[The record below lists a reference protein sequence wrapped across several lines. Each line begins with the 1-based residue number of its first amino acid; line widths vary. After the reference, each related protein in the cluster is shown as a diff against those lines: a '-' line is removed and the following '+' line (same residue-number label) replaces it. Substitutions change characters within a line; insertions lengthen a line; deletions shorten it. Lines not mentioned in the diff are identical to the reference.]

1 VSEAPTCDRCGR
13 PVVDSSYVC
22 TDCVRPVRRDL
33 ETVAKVAGEAAT
45 TVAKLDRIGHG
56 SRRSDPDPPLPVNLE
71 AGEDHDAAVNVL
83 TTWARHV
90 HESSGRALPAV
101 DGQHPLAVLATWL
114 VDQLDWLRH
123 RREATEAVEGLSEA
137 CRILVR
143 VVDRPPERIVV
154 GQCPCGEYLYAIR
167 AAPAVTCRSCGASY
181 DVDATRAM
189 LRRQLGQTLMTAA
202 EIATLA
208 TYLGLTGSRGTTRKL
223 INQWASRGLIAAH
236 GSYHVDDEDQADED
250 GVAGLFRFGDVIER
264 LAVSRR
270 RVDHGPAT
278 VTGV

>member
-1 VSEAPTCDRCGR
+1 MPAANQVQYFQVDAFTERPFSGNAAGVFLLEEEMDPRAMQLLARETNLSETAFVAPADASGLRE
-13 PVVDSSYVC
+13 
-22 TDCVRPVRRDL
+22 VRWFTP
-33 ETVAKVAGEAAT
+33 
-45 TVAKLDRIGHG
+45 
-56 SRRSDPDPPLPVNLE
+56 
-71 AGEDHDAAVNVL
+71 
-83 TTWARHV
+83 
-90 HESSGRALPAV
+90 
-101 DGQHPLAVLATWL
+101 
-114 VDQLDWLRH
+114 
-123 RREATEAVEGLSEA
+123 AVEGLSEA